1 MYKKHP
7 RSRVIDFA
15 QMFDSRQ
22 SHFEKINEELF
33 EKVMSAKPPGK
44 RKKEEES
51 PQRKSKAG
59 GAKGSKIIKMKGNA
73 KKKTTGLIKRD
84 LINGG

>member
-33 EKVMSAKPPGK
+33 EKVMSAKPQGK

-51 PQRKSKAG
+51 PQRK
-59 GAKGSKIIKMKGNA
+59 
-73 KKKTTGLIKRD
+73 
-84 LINGG
+84 